1 MGISSNDKPLVH
13 PPMNSTKNGLPLL
26 LFFTAST
33 SGPARRMESLLA
45 HLARKERS
53 RLRIAR
59 IDVTRSP
66 EWVDRLKVT
75 DIPTLVLVKDRRPVE
90 RLEGR
95 ASAPQ
100 IERMIAPHLTPKE
113 NARAVA

>member
-1 MGISSNDKPLVH
+1 MASSLQAPI
-13 PPMNSTKNGLPLL
+13 L
-26 LFFTAST
+26 LFFTNSR

-59 IDVTRSP
+59 IDAEAEP
-66 EWVDRLKVT
+66 DWLERLKITEV
-75 DIPTLVLVKDRRPVE
+75 PTLVLIKDRRPVD

-95 ASAPQ
+95 VSAPQ
-100 IERMIAPHLTPKE
+100 IERMIAPHLAPVE
-113 NARAVA
+113 AEAAVA

>member
-1 MGISSNDKPLVH
+1 MAGSFQ
-13 PPMNSTKNGLPLL
+13 PPIL
-26 LFFTAST
+26 LFFTNSR

-53 RLRIAR
+53 RLRVAR
-59 IDVTRSP
+59 IDVETQP
-66 EWVDRLKVT
+66 EWTEHLEIT
-75 DIPTLVLVKDRRPVE
+75 QIPTLVLIKGRRPVA

-100 IERMIAPHLTPKE
+100 IERLISPHLVPADTG
-113 NARAVA
+113 AAVA

>member
-1 MGISSNDKPLVH
+1 MANAPQT
-13 PPMNSTKNGLPLL
+13 PML
-26 LFFTAST
+26 LFFTNSR

-53 RLRIAR
+53 RLLIAL
-59 IDVTRSP
+59 IDAEDQP
-66 EWVDRLKVT
+66 DWIERLGISV
-75 DIPTLVLVKDRRPVE
+75 IPTLVLIKDRRPVA

-100 IERMIAPHLTPKE
+100 IERMIAPHLPSVE
-113 NARAVA
+113 AESAVA

>member
-1 MGISSNDKPLVH
+1 MH
-13 PPMNSTKNGLPLL
+13 TTKNGLPVL

-45 HLARKERS
+45 HLARKERD

-59 IDVTRSP
+59 IDVDESP
-66 EWVDRLKVT
+66 DWVDRLEVAEV
-75 DIPTLVLVKDRRPVE
+75 PTLVLVKERRPVG

-100 IERMIAPHLTPKE
+100 IERMIAPYLAPKE
-113 NARAVA
+113 EARAVA

>member
-1 MGISSNDKPLVH
+1 VARTLQR
-13 PPMNSTKNGLPLL
+13 PLL
-26 LFFTAST
+26 LFFTNSR

-59 IDVTRSP
+59 IDAEAQP
-66 EWVDRLKVT
+66 DWIERLQIT
-75 DIPTLVLVKDRRPVE
+75 QIPTLVLVKDRRPID

-95 ASAPQ
+95 VSAPQ
-100 IERMIAPHLTPKE
+100 IERMITPHLGPVDDE
-113 NARAVA
+113 AAVA